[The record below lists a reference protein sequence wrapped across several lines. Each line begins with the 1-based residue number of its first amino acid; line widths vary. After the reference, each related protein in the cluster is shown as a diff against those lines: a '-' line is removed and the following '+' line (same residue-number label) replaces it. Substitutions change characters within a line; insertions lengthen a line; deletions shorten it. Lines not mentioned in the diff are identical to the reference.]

1 MYHLFCGFKN
11 AQKPPHVCVL
21 HKRCPSKCCKICR
34 KVRVLESIFNK
45 VKLATLL
52 KKTLTQVFS
61 CGFFEIIKGDF
72 FIKHLRV
79 SASECWR
86 LEKSSWLLISSPVRF
101 LILNDSILRTFSC
114 DVKTLSSSFLLKS
127 ERFHQSSQKFLLCY
141 QCFSC
146 LIIVGKVVN
155 LLLTFVI
162 CMIFFPCS
170 FHVILALVEV
180 MVSMGVF
187 IVFWLTCFLCSF
199 SLLSIDLRI
208 AVVIHGFL
216 SACGNPRF

>member
-34 KVRVLESIFNK
+34 KARVLESIFNK

-61 CGFFEIIKGDF
+61 CEFFEIIKGDF

-101 LILNDSILRTFSC
+101 LILNDSILTDLFMRCKNFIYKLFTKERKISSEFSEIFAL
-114 DVKTLSSSFLLKS
+114 LSMFFMFDHCWKGCKSFINI
-127 ERFHQSSQKFLLCY
+127 CY
-141 QCFSC
+141 LHDFFSM
-146 LIIVGKVVN
+146 
-155 LLLTFVI
+155 FVS
-162 CMIFFPCS
+162 CHFGPGWSNGVHGS
-170 FHVILALVEV
+170 FY
-180 MVSMGVF
+180 
-187 IVFWLTCFLCSF
+187 CFL
-199 SLLSIDLRI
+199 IDILF
-208 AVVIHGFL
+208 VQFFLVIHR
-216 SACGNPRF
+216 S